1 MVDLEDLCNGLQRV
15 WGSVPVVFQAPGRIN
30 LIGEHTDYN
39 DGFVLPAAIQLQT
52 RVAVTPVAGRQVFVE
67 STAYSDKTGF
77 SLDDPQLAPQKH
89 WSDYV
94 RGTAWSL
101 EREGIRLK
109 GARLFIESDIPPGA
123 GLSSSAA
130 LEVATALA
138 LLGNTPATLAPNEIA
153 KVCHRAENEFIGLRS
168 GIMDQFASC
177 NGRSGRAL
185 LLDCRSLEVR
195 YVAVPRDIVLM
206 VCNTMVRHELA
217 SGEYN
222 VRRRQCEEGVA
233 VLSRY
238 LPGIGALRDVTQEQ
252 LARFSAELDPVIHRR
267 CRHVVEE
274 NARVLLATQALES
287 GDMRTFGALMQA
299 SHQSLRLDYEVSC
312 PELDLMCELALG
324 VKGVYG
330 ARMMGGG
337 FGGCVLALAEKSA
350 HEDFRR
356 TVADEYRRR
365 TGVACEIYEC
375 FTADGAGRLSLGE
388 TQGG

>member
-1 MVDLEDLCNGLQRV
+1 M
-15 WGSVPVVFQAPGRIN
+15 FQAPGRVN

-52 RVAVTPVAGRQVFVE
+52 RVAVTPVPGRRIFVE
-67 STAYSDKTGF
+67 SKTYGDKGDF
-77 SLDDPQLAPQKH
+77 DLDDPRPRSVSH

-101 EREGIRLK
+101 ERSGLK
-109 GARLFIESDIPPGA
+109 LSGARLFIDSDIPPGA

-130 LEVATALA
+130 LEVSTALA
-138 LLGNTPATLAPNEIA
+138 LLSNAGLTLPPAEVA
-153 KVCHRAENEFIGLRS
+153 KVCHRAENDFIGIRS

-177 NGRSGRAL
+177 NGRVGYAL

-195 YVAVPRDIVLM
+195 YVAVPRGIVLM

-217 SGEYN
+217 SSEYN
-222 VRRRQCEEGVA
+222 TRRLQCEQGVA
-233 VLSRY
+233 TLARF
-238 LPGIGALRDVTQEQ
+238 LPAVRALRDVSPAD
-252 LARFSAELDPVIHRR
+252 LMRFSAELEPVIHRR

-274 NARVLLATQALES
+274 NRRAVLGGEALER
-287 GDMRTFGALMQA
+287 GDAARFGELMQQ

-312 PELDLMCELALG
+312 PELDLMCELAVG
-324 VKGVYG
+324 VNGVYG

-337 FGGCVLALAEKSA
+337 FGGCAIALVAESA
-350 HEDFRR
+350 VEPFRR
-356 TVADEYRRR
+356 IVTEEYRRR

-375 FTADGAGRLSLGE
+375 FTADGAGRLVPTAKPGE
-388 TQGG
+388 